1 MFLSIIIPIF
11 NEKDTI
17 LELLNRIK
25 KVGLKKEYEI
35 LMIDDGSTD
44 GTREILEK
52 IKNEKNYKVIFKE
65 KNSGKGDSLKLG
77 FKKAVGEYVIVQDA
91 DLEYDPKDYLKL
103 LEEILKHKKTVVY
116 GSRFMG
122 NYKDMSSLHYFGNQL
137 LTFITNILFGVRLTD
152 METCYKLFPRELIQ
166 KLKLRASRFEFE
178 PEVTAKIIKKGY
190 KIVEVPI
197 SYAGRSHSEG
207 KKITWKDG
215 FSAIFSLVR
224 YRFVN

>member
-1 MFLSIIIPIF
+1 MFLSIIIPIY

-35 LMIDDGSTD
+35 LMIDDGSID

-52 IKNEKNYKVIFKE
+52 IKNENNYKVLFKE
-65 KNSGKGDSLKLG
+65 KNSGKGESLKLG
-77 FKKAVGEYVIVQDA
+77 FKKAVGQYVIVQDA

-103 LEEILKHKKTVVY
+103 LEEISKHKKTVVY

-122 NYKDMSSLHYFGNQL
+122 EYKDMSSLHYFGNQL
-137 LTFITNILFGVRLTD
+137 LTFITNLLYGVKLTD

-166 KLKLRASRFEFE
+166 SLKLRASRFEFE
-178 PEVTAKIIKKGY
+178 PEVTAKILKKGY

-215 FSAIFSLVR
+215 FSAIFSLVK

>member
-65 KNSGKGDSLKLG
+65 KNSGKGESLKLG

-215 FSAIFSLVR
+215 FSAIFSLVK

>member
-1 MFLSIIIPIF
+1 MYLSIIIPIF

-17 LELLNRIK
+17 LELLNSIK
-25 KVGLKKEYEI
+25 RVGLKKEYEV

-44 GTREILEK
+44 GTRDILNK

-65 KNSGKGDSLKLG
+65 KNSGKGESLKLG
-77 FKKAVGEYVIVQDA
+77 FKKAIGEYIIVQDA
-91 DLEYDPKDYLKL
+91 DLEYNPKDYIKL
-103 LEEILKHKKTVVY
+103 LEEVSKHKKTVVY

-122 NYKDMSSLHYFGNQL
+122 SYKDMSSLHYFGNQL
-137 LTFITNILFGVRLTD
+137 LTQITNILYGVKLTD

-166 KLKLRASRFEFE
+166 RLKLRASRFEFE

-190 KIVEVPI
+190 KIIEVPI

-215 FSAIFSLVR
+215 FSAVFSLVK
-224 YRFVN
+224 YRFVD